1 MTRLAEA
8 YQRRF
13 DSALLPIAV
22 ALERHLMDL
31 LKRESRIDR
40 ITARAKSVDRFV
52 AKAETTTGEGKKKYT
67 QPLQEIQDQLG
78 ARIITFYKSDV
89 DRIKPVVMKYFKAI
103 ESKELVP
110 DSEWEFGY
118 FGHHL
123 ILLVPS
129 DVIDP
134 SIDKS
139 SVPRFFELQIKT
151 LFQHAWSEANHDLGY
166 KPGSSV
172 LSTDE
177 KRRLAFTSAQ
187 AWGADRVFDDLFRER
202 QASINGT

>member
-13 DSALLPIAV
+13 ESALVPVAK
-22 ALERHLMDL
+22 ALEHHLQDL
-31 LKRESRIDR
+31 FGREARIDR
-40 ITARAKSVDRFV
+40 ITARPKSVDRFLV
-52 AKAETTTGEGKKKYT
+52 KAETAIDGKKKYS

-78 ARIITFYKSDV
+78 ARIITFYKADV
-89 DRIKPVVMKYFKAI
+89 DRIKALVIKYFKAI

-129 DVIDP
+129 DAIDP
-134 SIDKS
+134 SVDKS
-139 SVPRFFELQIKT
+139 LVPRFFELQVKT
-151 LFQHAWSEANHDLGY
+151 LFQHAWSETNHDLGY
-166 KPGSSV
+166 KP
-172 LSTDE
+172 
-177 KRRLAFTSAQ
+177 
-187 AWGADRVFDDLFRER
+187 ADL
-202 QASINGT
+202 